1 MAGSDKKNP
10 LDLTDEE
17 LMQMSLEDMASYEEP
32 DEDTSEDTDENEDAG
47 QEPASTVSDEED
59 ETDDEESEEDPEQE
73 EEPADDEDDSE
84 ETDSEDDSSEESD
97 DEEVTEK
104 ESDEEGEDDSD
115 EESDEAD
122 PDDEIDYKA
131 EYMRLTAPF
140 RANGKDMQVKN
151 VDEAITLM
159 QMGANYNKKMAALKP
174 NLKLM
179 KMLDNEELL
188 DEGKLSHLI
197 DLSKKNPEAI
207 AKLIKDAN
215 IDPLDLDLDKSS
227 EYKPNTYTV
236 NDKEV
241 ELDSTLEDLQG
252 TPGFDRT
259 IDVISN
265 KWDENSRRFI
275 VDNPGV
281 IRVINEHMNRQY
293 SGSTVYDTVTTEV
306 ERQKALG
313 QLSGLS
319 DIEAY
324 KVVGDQIFG
333 TAQQQQQ
340 KPAAAQKKTVK
351 RSTSKAEDP
360 KLKQK
365 RKAASPTKTKAS
377 KKQDTNFNPL
387 ELPDDEIE
395 KMVQGKFL

>member
-1 MAGSDKKNP
+1 MARSDKKNP

-17 LMQMSLEDMASYEEP
+17 LMEMSLDQLASYEEP
-32 DEDTSEDTDENEDAG
+32 DEDTSETTDTDVEDEDAG
-47 QEPASTVSDEED
+47 EDPASSVSDEDEDESDNLDDEQEED
-59 ETDDEESEEDPEQE
+59 ETPDEDEEDDQNDSVDESEEDSE
-73 EEPADDEDDSE
+73 EED
-84 ETDSEDDSSEESD
+84 TD
-97 DEEVTEK
+97 T
-104 ESDEEGEDDSD
+104 EGEGEEDSD
-115 EESDEAD
+115 EESDETESEGD
-122 PDDEIDYKA
+122 IDYEA
-131 EYMRLTAPF
+131 EYKKLLAPF

-151 VDEAITLM
+151 VDEAVTLM

-207 AKLIKDAN
+207 AKLIKDAE

-281 IRVINEHMNRQY
+281 IRVINEHMTRDY

-324 KVVGDQIFG
+324 KTVGDQIFAS
-333 TAQQQQQ
+333 AQQQQQ

-351 RSTSKAEDP
+351 RTSSKAEDP

-365 RKAASPTKTKAS
+365 RKAASPSKSRSS
-377 KKQDTNFNPL
+377 KKEDTNYNPL
-387 ELPDDEIE
+387 DLPDEEIE
-395 KMVQGKFL
+395 KMVQGRFI